1 MVPVLAEVVEVNEVE
16 AVDAAF
22 LTDIE
27 LQEMKKIQVD
37 VKRVVEVLAE
47 VRLLLR
53 RLPKIFI
60 HFCCP

>member
-47 VRLLLR
+47 VIL
-53 RLPKIFI
+53 
-60 HFCCP
+60 